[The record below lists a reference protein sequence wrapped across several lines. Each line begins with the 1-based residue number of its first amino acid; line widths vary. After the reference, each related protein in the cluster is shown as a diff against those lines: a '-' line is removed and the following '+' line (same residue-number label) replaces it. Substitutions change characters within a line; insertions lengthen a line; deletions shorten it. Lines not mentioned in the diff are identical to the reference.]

1 LAEIKLGLI
10 PPLLR
15 GKSTDP
21 RWVSELLE
29 AVEGAGVES
38 IWGVEHVVVAEDY
51 EPLYPYSADGRMP
64 GGGGVNV
71 MPDPLEW
78 LSFAAAKTTRL
89 RLGTAVIIA
98 SQHSAAILAKR
109 AATLD
114 SLSGGRLILG
124 VGLGWQKEEYAA
136 IGVPY
141 SDRGRRLDECIEAM
155 RALWTQHPATYE
167 GKHVRFRRVHC
178 NVDLATPGGP
188 PIVIGG
194 STPFAA
200 RRAGRLGDGFF
211 PFVISPEDFALRLGE
226 IRAAAR
232 EAGRDASRI
241 ELTVWPGSWDFK
253 RTFDLG
259 LVRAFVQQGA
269 SRLVVSGLESGSAD
283 LPALRDFIRRYQDEV
298 LGKL

>member
-1 LAEIKLGLI
+1 MAEIKLGVI

-29 AVEGAGVES
+29 VVEGAGVES

-64 GGGGVNV
+64 GGSGVNV

-89 RLGTAVIIA
+89 RLGTAVVIA

-114 SLSGGRLILG
+114 SLSGGRFILG

-141 SDRGRRLDECIEAM
+141 RDRGRRLDECIEAM
-155 RALWTQHPATYE
+155 RALWTQHPASYE

-178 NVDLATPGGP
+178 NVDLTTPGGP

-194 STPFAA
+194 STSFAA

-211 PFVISPEDFALRLGE
+211 PFVISPEDLALRLGE

-232 EAGRDASRI
+232 EVGRDASKI

-253 RTFDLG
+253 RTFDLA
-259 LVRAFVQQGA
+259 LVRAFTQQGA

-283 LPALRDFIRRYQDEV
+283 IPAMRDFIRRYQDEV
-298 LGKL
+298 IGKL